1 EVWECSRNSLCDPS
15 AEAPSPTSHGSWRPI
30 AAVASDH
37 PSSRARAIL
46 EGLPKESGPWSS
58 TEDCPRRRGVSS
70 RSTKRDR
77 AGLSDRVRSYFAR
90 PSSRAPP
97 PRRPNVDLAHPARN
111 ERLHTGYER
120 VIRLSFTKHNRCPR
134 RHESI
139 NATVQLNIESD
150 SRISGRR
157 LRHALLTSSSAIPD
171 ARARKT
177 AWASTTRA
185 PFDVLR

>member
-1 EVWECSRNSLCDPS
+1 
-15 AEAPSPTSHGSWRPI
+15 
-30 AAVASDH
+30 
-37 PSSRARAIL
+37 ARAIL

-90 PSSRAPP
+90 PSSRARSPRSRRNPPPSPP

-157 LRHALLTSSSAIPD
+157 LSSVAFHAQLPDLRFASLMNMDFATSRPLVQRSRLISGSCP
-171 ARARKT
+171 
-177 AWASTTRA
+177 STRTFA
-185 PFDVLR
+185 PRF

>member
-1 EVWECSRNSLCDPS
+1 
-15 AEAPSPTSHGSWRPI
+15 
-30 AAVASDH
+30 
-37 PSSRARAIL
+37 ARAIL

-90 PSSRAPP
+90 PSSRARSPRSRRNPPPSPP

-157 LRHALLTSSSAIPD
+157 LITIAGRRQRAMILIKSEVKQAEPSRSRGAI
-171 ARARKT
+171 R
-177 AWASTTRA
+177 
-185 PFDVLR
+185 

>member
-1 EVWECSRNSLCDPS
+1 S
-15 AEAPSPTSHGSWRPI
+15 
-30 AAVASDH
+30 
-37 PSSRARAIL
+37 
-46 EGLPKESGPWSS
+46 
-58 TEDCPRRRGVSS
+58 
-70 RSTKRDR
+70 
-77 AGLSDRVRSYFAR
+77 
-90 PSSRAPP
+90 PP

-157 LRHALLTSSSAIPD
+157 LRSCAGCSSADRESVEAEDPPD
-171 ARARKT
+171 ESTGACAGRDSSIGGMAR
-177 AWASTTRA
+177 RA
-185 PFDVLR
+185 PSLRWSGVFT